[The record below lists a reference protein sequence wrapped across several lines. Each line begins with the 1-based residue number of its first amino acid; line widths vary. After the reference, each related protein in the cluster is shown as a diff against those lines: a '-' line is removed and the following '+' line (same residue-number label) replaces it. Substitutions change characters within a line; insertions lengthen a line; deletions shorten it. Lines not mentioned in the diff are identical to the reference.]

1 MKIGVDAGM
10 LGITDERLQV
20 GVWRVAKELL
30 TQLGRMDKV
39 NTYVLYSFRPI
50 PKDVMQ
56 SFGHAMTNRVLSPSL
71 GWMQVRL
78 PIELLL
84 RPVDVFLGLS
94 QALPMT
100 ATKTIGVVYDLGF
113 LKHPALYP
121 NSAAKLVSQT
131 QYLTRTAD
139 AIMTISEAIKKEI
152 GDTYAY
158 PASRIHVAYPR
169 IGDAFTSTGKPYI
182 HPNPYFLC
190 VGSFKRGKNIPTL
203 IRAFGTFTRHT
214 KTPTDLIL
222 VGSSY
227 WQDPAIVDAI
237 QSEKIGDHVII
248 KGYVKDK
255 DLAPLYRGAIA
266 FVCPSLVEGFGIPF
280 TEAMAS
286 GIPVIGSSI
295 PVLKEV
301 VGDAGVLVDPHDTHA
316 LADAMEKITNGKIL
330 RETLIKHGR
339 VRAKKYSWDA
349 MAKIVYDLL

>member
-139 AIMTISEAIKKEI
+139 AIMTISEAIKKKLVI
-152 GDTYAY
+152 RM
-158 PASRIHVAYPR
+158 RIQPVVSMWR
-169 IGDAFTSTGKPYI
+169 
-182 HPNPYFLC
+182 
-190 VGSFKRGKNIPTL
+190 TL
-203 IRAFGTFTRHT
+203 
-214 KTPTDLIL
+214 
-222 VGSSY
+222 V
-227 WQDPAIVDAI
+227 
-237 QSEKIGDHVII
+237 
-248 KGYVKDK
+248 
-255 DLAPLYRGAIA
+255 
-266 FVCPSLVEGFGIPF
+266 
-280 TEAMAS
+280 
-286 GIPVIGSSI
+286 
-295 PVLKEV
+295 
-301 VGDAGVLVDPHDTHA
+301 
-316 LADAMEKITNGKIL
+316 
-330 RETLIKHGR
+330 
-339 VRAKKYSWDA
+339 
-349 MAKIVYDLL
+349 